1 MSTARVTALCLLAL
15 TLVGLSPRAMAQQ
28 DLVLHCR
35 ELAKNNDRAQALRLL
50 GQRLA
55 EAPDDLD
62 ARTLYGLILSWDAR
76 YSESRLQLQKV
87 LAKSPNNTDA
97 ALALIHTE
105 LWAGNRDVARD
116 LIDKYIKLNPGNSD
130 FLGLRTSLK
139 DNLPGLVL
147 STENSFD
154 WFNKSVGTWTEYTD
168 NLKAPVGGGSVITRF
183 SRASRYNLQA
193 VQGEIETYQTLRK
206 GTYVY
211 LNTGTAL
218 SGVLYPHYRIGAE
231 VFQSLTHHWE
241 ISSGF
246 RYLRFADP
254 VTVYTASLTR
264 YHKNWMFTGRT
275 YLTPSLPGTSATYQ
289 CSGRRY
295 FGDKTNYWGLLFSRG
310 STPVEI
316 QSLNNIGILN
326 ETSIQ
331 GDLNKALSRHWAAGL
346 RSSYG
351 HEDRITFG
359 AVRHVTANAYLSYG
373 F

>member
-1 MSTARVTALCLLAL
+1 
-15 TLVGLSPRAMAQQ
+15 MAQQ
-28 DLVLHCR
+28 DLIQHCR
-35 ELAKNNDRAQALRLL
+35 ELAKSNDRIQALGLL
-50 GQRLA
+50 EQRLA
-55 EAPDDLD
+55 EAPDDFD
-62 ARTLYGLILSWDAR
+62 ARTLYGLILSWEAR

-87 LAKSPNNTDA
+87 LAKTPNNSDA

-105 LWAGNRDVARD
+105 LWSGNRDVARD
-116 LIDKYIKLNPGNSD
+116 LIDKYIKLEPGNSD

-147 STENSFD
+147 STENTFD
-154 WFNKSVGTWTEYTD
+154 WFNKSVGTWTEYTA
-168 NLKAPVGGGSVITRF
+168 NLKVPIGNGSVITRF
-183 SRASRYNLQA
+183 SRASRYDLQA
-193 VQGEIETYQTLRK
+193 VQGEIETYQTLRR

-218 SGVLYPHYRIGAE
+218 SGFLYPHYRIGAE
-231 VFQSLTHHWE
+231 LFQSLTHHWE
-241 ISSGF
+241 VSSGF
-246 RYLRFADP
+246 RYLRFRDP

-275 YLTPSLPGTSATYQ
+275 YLTPSLPGTSASYQ
-289 CSGRRY
+289 GSARRY
-295 FGDKTNYWGLLFSRG
+295 FGDKTNYFGLMFSRG

-331 GDLNKALSRHWAAGL
+331 GDFNRALSKHWAAGL

-359 AVRHVTANAYLSYG
+359 AVRHVTANGYLSYG